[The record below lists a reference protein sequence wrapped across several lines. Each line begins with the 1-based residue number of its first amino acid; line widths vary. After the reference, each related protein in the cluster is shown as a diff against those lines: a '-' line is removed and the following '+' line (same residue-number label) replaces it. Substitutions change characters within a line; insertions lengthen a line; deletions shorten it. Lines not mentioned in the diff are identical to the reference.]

1 MKCLFSSLIL
11 SLALIGCS
19 SSSVHNSNIAQ
30 DVHLSG
36 GQAMGDATSLY
47 WYTKKVQKSQSAA
60 DYVTIGDYG
69 WYKTD
74 YRWEEGVLREVIRK
88 GETLKQ
94 YQGGLKPFSTHI
106 RYNGAGEAVYQ
117 QYRLDGR
124 VLPLSTSQLAQYAE
138 EALHLIEVVE
148 EQNNKGQS
156 LYQGEWDGEAF
167 ETCQGEDFDQLAF
180 NQSLPSFVVSRLSSV
195 DSFIGFIGSSHNSEL
210 SVAQILLLADDSF
223 DCIDRPELIED

>member
-1 MKCLFSSLIL
+1 MKRLFSSLIL

-19 SSSVHNSNIAQ
+19 SSSMNNPNIAQ

-47 WYTKKVQKSQSAA
+47 WYTKKIQIPKSAG
-60 DYVTIGDYG
+60 DYVTTGDYG

-74 YRWEEGVLREVIRK
+74 YRWEEGVLREVIRQ

-124 VLPLSTSQLAQYAE
+124 VLPLSATQLAQYAE
-138 EALHLIEVVE
+138 EALHLIDVLE
-148 EQNNKGQS
+148 EQDKKGLS
-156 LYQGEWDGEAF
+156 LYQGEWDGETF
-167 ETCQGEDFDQLAF
+167 ETCQDEDFERLAF

-195 DSFIGFIGSSHNSEL
+195 DSFIGFIGSSQNGEL
-210 SVAQILLLADDSF
+210 SVSQILLLADDSF
-223 DCIDRPELIED
+223 DCIERPALIEE